1 MNYKDKLVCIDLDG
15 TLCVGDCWTE
25 ESCLTAK
32 PIQKAIDKNNE
43 MYVGGAHI
51 LIYTARPEWFRNETE
66 YWLRKHKVRYHALVM
81 GNNKVGADIY
91 IGDRAI
97 RIDET

>member
-1 MNYKDKLVCIDLDG
+1 MNKYKNKLVCIDLDG

-51 LIYTARPEWFRNETE
+51 LIYTARPEWFRHETE
-66 YWLRKHKVRYHALVM
+66 YWLRKHKVRYHAIVM
-81 GNNKVGADIY
+81 GNNKVGADYYVDDKI
-91 IGDRAI
+91 IKL
-97 RIDET
+97 

>member
-81 GNNKVGADIY
+81 GNNKVGADYYVDDKI
-91 IGDRAI
+91 IKL
-97 RIDET
+97 